1 MEHQE
6 WDDLGAKIQDIINSA
21 VNEQD
26 YRKLSRN
33 INQTVNKAIDSGSEA
48 LKGVLNGA
56 FGGSQTQDYR
66 TNENPEHNARAYETH
81 KDHGYQQPPF
91 GRSQGIPPRM
101 HKQSGYGLSMPGLY
115 RKTGG
120 ERAKGILMTIF
131 GGVFYC
137 RLWCCF
143 SCSRNCGS
151 SRGSSYDEHCSDP
164 WCLYRSWCSAS

>member
-131 GGVFYC
+131 GGVFTAGFGVAFLVAEIAAAAGAAAPAARAGGRPAPVRC
-137 RLWCCF
+137 
-143 SCSRNCGS
+143 
-151 SRGSSYDEHCSDP
+151 
-164 WCLYRSWCSAS
+164 

>member
-66 TNENPEHNARAYETH
+66 N
-81 KDHGYQQPPF
+81 K
-91 GRSQGIPPRM
+91 
-101 HKQSGYGLSMPGLY
+101 
-115 RKTGG
+115 
-120 ERAKGILMTIF
+120 
-131 GGVFYC
+131 
-137 RLWCCF
+137 
-143 SCSRNCGS
+143 
-151 SRGSSYDEHCSDP
+151 
-164 WCLYRSWCSAS
+164 

>member
-56 FGGSQTQDYR
+56 FAEAADD
-66 TNENPEHNARAYETH
+66 HNCRRPDP
-81 KDHGYQQPPF
+81 DHCPAD
-91 GRSQGIPPRM
+91 R
-101 HKQSGYGLSMPGLY
+101 
-115 RKTGG
+115 
-120 ERAKGILMTIF
+120 
-131 GGVFYC
+131 
-137 RLWCCF
+137 
-143 SCSRNCGS
+143 
-151 SRGSSYDEHCSDP
+151 
-164 WCLYRSWCSAS
+164 